1 MVAQP
6 VNAQSDRI
14 APLDE
19 IVSLTQHLIRF
30 KTMHSRMDEIL
41 VLAF

>member
-1 MVAQP
+1 VVQP
-6 VNAQSDRI
+6 ANAQNDKS

-30 KTMHSRMDEIL
+30 KTMHSRMEEIT
-41 VLAF
+41 A